1 MPAPGALARRPGH
14 LRCPSSC
21 EALTAFGAS
30 NKLRQRHIQRRRQL
44 DEIPIARISQPAL
57 DLADI
62 GAMHP
67 GKISQPLLGKAV
79 DFATPRPYRFA
90 KSL

>member
-21 EALTAFGAS
+21 EALAAFSAS
-30 NKLRQRHIQRRRQL
+30 NKLRQRHIQRRGQL
-44 DEIPIARISQPAL
+44 DEIPIARIPQPAL
-57 DLADI
+57 DLTDV

-67 GKISQPLLGKAV
+67 GKIGQPLLGEAV
-79 DFATPRPYRFA
+79 DFAAPCPYCFA

>member
-21 EALTAFGAS
+21 EALAAFGAS

-44 DEIPIARISQPAL
+44 DEIPIARIPQPTL

-62 GAMHP
+62 GAMHS
-67 GKISQPLLGKAV
+67 GKVSQPLLGETI
-79 DFATPRPYRFA
+79 DFATPRPYCFA

>member
-1 MPAPGALARRPGH
+1 MPAPGAFTRRPGH

-21 EALTAFGAS
+21 EALAAFGAS
-30 NKLRQRHIQRRRQL
+30 NKLRQRHIERRRQL
-44 DEIPIARISQPAL
+44 DEIPIARIPQPAL
-57 DLADI
+57 DLADV
-62 GAMHP
+62 GAMHSS
-67 GKISQPLLGKAV
+67 KIGQPLLREAI